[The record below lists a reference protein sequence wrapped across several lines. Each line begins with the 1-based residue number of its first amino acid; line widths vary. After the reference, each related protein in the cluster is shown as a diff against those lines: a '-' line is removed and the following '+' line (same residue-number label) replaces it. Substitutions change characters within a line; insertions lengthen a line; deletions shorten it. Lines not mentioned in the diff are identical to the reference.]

1 MNIKY
6 NPERLQKVVDE
17 FSSVT
22 ELSILV
28 LADDLSHIAYKTY
41 KTPDYC
47 MTIQQNGGNEKCR
60 CCDTDILQKCRDSG
74 RTVNHV
80 CHAGLVDSVV
90 PIMKNNVPIG
100 YIMIGRVR
108 QNKDFD
114 KIYKSVSWAGEY
126 KHLKKLYHNVKYF
139 SKEQTASLS
148 ELALMLT
155 SFILLND
162 IINIK
167 SDAFAEELSE
177 YIEANLKSD
186 LSVTNLCS
194 RFNVSKN
201 FLYGRFH
208 SAFNC
213 TVNDYI
219 TSKRIDC
226 AKSMLINSDAPI
238 SAVAEECGIF
248 NQTYFCRLF
257 KRKTGI
263 SPAKYRK
270 LNIDKT
276 HSI

>member
-126 KHLKKLYHNVKYF
+126 KHLKNLYHNVKYF

-177 YIEANLKSD
+177 YIEANL
-186 LSVTNLCS
+186 
-194 RFNVSKN
+194 
-201 FLYGRFH
+201 
-208 SAFNC
+208 
-213 TVNDYI
+213 
-219 TSKRIDC
+219 KRIDC

>member
-1 MNIKY
+1 MSEKVLFIF
-6 NPERLQKVVDE
+6 NPHSGKGLIREELLDIIDTMVKAGFDLTVYTTQAQGDAIQKLEKDAGKFDRIICSGGDGTLDEVVTG
-17 FSSVT
+17 V
-22 ELSILV
+22 I
-28 LADDLSHIAYKTY
+28 
-41 KTPDYC
+41 
-47 MTIQQNGGNEKCR
+47 R
-60 CCDTDILQKCRDSG
+60 SG
-74 RTVNHV
+74 
-80 CHAGLVDSVV
+80 A
-90 PIMKNNVPIG
+90 NVPIG